1 MIIKSITINNFRQ
14 YKGNHVIEFSTDS
27 EKNVTVILGVNT
39 SGKTTIIQAFNWCL
53 YNNTSFKSQEVLN
66 LEVCKS
72 MSVCST
78 QECFV
83 EVILLHEQKE
93 YFIRR
98 TQSFY
103 KNESKKIKASKPEL
117 NVQFKETTGGMQSIP
132 KARGVEGE
140 YDLHMKETIN
150 KILPES
156 LSDYFFFDGE
166 RIADINNKGDVVDAV
181 RGLMGL
187 DVISTAMDRLDPS
200 KVASVTS
207 KLSKE
212 LDVGNDTKFNKLK
225 VEVENAK
232 EKLEGYKNRKVIIKE
247 EIEFFERRKIEL
259 NELLLKNRE
268 VKANQTIK
276 TNLERDI
283 NVVTG
288 NIIKNENRLI
298 NDFSTKSMG
307 YFALP
312 LIKKAL
318 KTIDEAKQ
326 DGEGIPGM
334 RASSIDHILNRGNC
348 ICGCDLTKN
357 EGAKEKVLHEKS
369 LLPPQHMGTILREYK
384 KTYQRIEREAE
395 GFDSVIKDDYVE
407 LRENK
412 LLLEEKKEGLIDIS
426 KRIKNM
432 IDVAKIEDD
441 YQKNEIELRK
451 KRDIL
456 LVVTGYISSL
466 ETEIVNNEKQIAGIA
481 VVSEKNRKITKSIAY
496 SKAVYQWFKQSYD
509 KQEAEVKNRLLKSVN
524 NIFEQMYHGTRKI
537 TINEKYQIN
546 LITMVGDEEMETEES
561 KGLESVKNFSFIAG
575 LVDMARIK
583 ARTTTGKE
591 NEDPNVIIGVDGELA
606 ITTEPYPLVMDA
618 PFSNVDEIHINNIA
632 KILPAVSEQVVLI
645 LMNKDWEF
653 AKASLDDKVGC
664 AYMIEKNNNSDVNSS
679 IRRLL

>member
-1 MIIKSITINNFRQ
+1 
-14 YKGNHVIEFSTDS
+14 
-27 EKNVTVILGVNT
+27 
-39 SGKTTIIQAFNWCL
+39 
-53 YNNTSFKSQEVLN
+53 
-66 LEVCKS
+66 
-72 MSVCST
+72 
-78 QECFV
+78 
-83 EVILLHEQKE
+83 
-93 YFIRR
+93 
-98 TQSFY
+98 
-103 KNESKKIKASKPEL
+103 
-117 NVQFKETTGGMQSIP
+117 
-132 KARGVEGE
+132 
-140 YDLHMKETIN
+140 
-150 KILPES
+150 
-156 LSDYFFFDGE
+156 
-166 RIADINNKGDVVDAV
+166 
-181 RGLMGL
+181 
-187 DVISTAMDRLDPS
+187 
-200 KVASVTS
+200 
-207 KLSKE
+207 
-212 LDVGNDTKFNKLK
+212 
-225 VEVENAK
+225 
-232 EKLEGYKNRKVIIKE
+232 
-247 EIEFFERRKIEL
+247 
-259 NELLLKNRE
+259 
-268 VKANQTIK
+268 
-276 TNLERDI
+276 
-283 NVVTG
+283 
-288 NIIKNENRLI
+288 
-298 NDFSTKSMG
+298 
-307 YFALP
+307 
-312 LIKKAL
+312 
-318 KTIDEAKQ
+318 
-326 DGEGIPGM
+326 
-334 RASSIDHILNRGNC
+334 
-348 ICGCDLTKN
+348 
-357 EGAKEKVLHEKS
+357 
-369 LLPPQHMGTILREYK
+369 
-384 KTYQRIEREAE
+384 
-395 GFDSVIKDDYVE
+395 
-407 LRENK
+407 
-412 LLLEEKKEGLIDIS
+412 
-426 KRIKNM
+426 M